1 MQRMLEDLRYAV
13 RQVRR
18 APGFSVTVVATLA
31 LGIGVASA
39 AISLLHALVLR
50 PLDVSD
56 PEGLVAI
63 SLVDRRG
70 RASQIPLPTSLEIA
84 RRESFESVS
93 AYTGGGLIQT
103 EIDGRGVVMRTIEV
117 VTPRMYE
124 MLGVKPILGRLFSS
138 EDIAI
143 AAAAPVTV
151 ISHAVWQREFN
162 GRTEAIGR
170 TILVQ
175 GQPLTIIGVT
185 PPNFAGLRVEIAPE
199 LAVTTPMLRRLLPPA
214 DPRAPVRSAYVIARL
229 NPGVTLAQAEADLR
243 AMWASLPRATASANP
258 GLTDL
263 QPAGIVIES
272 IARGFSSLRP
282 RYSTPLRVLVGLTI
296 LLLAIGCLN
305 LSSMLVTIVASRHRE
320 LSIYLA
326 LGAGPWRL
334 ARQLL
339 FQNLLLSL
347 AGGLAA
353 IPVVW
358 WAARMLAAQIWTG
371 LVPMTLHV
379 TPDGRV
385 LVAMGVIAVAAA
397 VVITSVPAF
406 IITRRIGFHAQLRER
421 RAHNRALGNIGRV
434 LIAAQVTLSVALLFT
449 NVLLVRTLVNVRA
462 VDFGFQTS
470 GVVLAKL
477 AARFDGYQNFDETT
491 YYPELVGRLV
501 ESAGVSSVALARGF
515 GASATDP
522 RPVARSESAGEA
534 AEVASVMDAVSP
546 GFFQTLQIPLIQ
558 GRDFMWHDDVTIG
571 PVAIIN
577 RSLQERLFPDG
588 NAIGQRI
595 RIGTEPGRRWLEVIG
610 VVGDVRHGTYR
621 VPAGPAIYRPWLQE
635 RPARSPMVLVRGDAG
650 AAQLTDHLHRVV
662 GELGREHFMKALTLD
677 EHIAQAFAQERVIA
691 RLSAALSA
699 LTVLL
704 AFIGVYGLQSYGVA
718 RRTRE
723 IGLRMALGASRAGVI
738 RMVFHECFVVT
749 AIGVGAGVPVA
760 LWSAYAGRALL
771 FGLSPFDG
779 AALAF
784 TVASL
789 LVVGS
794 LAGVRPAYRASL
806 ADPMTA
812 LRIE

>member
-1 MQRMLEDLRYAV
+1 MRGSTGAT
-13 RQVRR
+13 R
-18 APGFSVTVVATLA
+18 AGFSVTVVATLA

-56 PEGLVAI
+56 PEGLVAAI
-63 SLVDRRG
+63 SSIGAGVQVRSRSPPRSRSRG
-70 RASQIPLPTSLEIA
+70 ANHSK
-84 RRESFESVS
+84 SVS

-103 EIDGRGVVMRTIEV
+103 EIDGRGVVMRTIEA
-117 VTPRMYE
+117 VTPRCYE

-138 EDIAI
+138 EDIAS

-199 LAVTTPMLRRLLPPA
+199 LAVTTPMLGVFCRRPIPGRLC
-214 DPRAPVRSAYVIARL
+214 DPRRHR
-229 NPGVTLAQAEADLR
+229 QAESRRDARPGRGRPARDVGV
-243 AMWASLPRATASANP
+243 AARATGSANP

-282 RYSTPLRVLVGLTI
+282 RTRRPRVLVGLTI

-305 LSSMLVTIVASRHRE
+305 LSSMLVTTVARRALD
-320 LSIYLA
+320 LS
-326 LGAGPWRL
+326 GARRGTVAAGAAAPVPESAAL
-334 ARQLL
+334 ARGRPRSDPDRLVGGAY
-339 FQNLLLSL
+339 
-347 AGGLAA
+347 AGRADLD
-353 IPVVW
+353 
-358 WAARMLAAQIWTG
+358 RTG
-371 LVPMTLHV
+371 PDDTHV

-385 LVAMGVIAVAAA
+385 LVAMGVIAAAAA

-477 AARFDGYQNFDETT
+477 AARLDGYLNLDETT

-515 GASATDP
+515 GAPATDR
-522 RPVARSESAGEA
+522 RPVARSGVGEGGRSRERDGRGVAGILP
-534 AEVASVMDAVSP
+534 DAPDPADSGP
-546 GFFQTLQIPLIQ
+546 GF
-558 GRDFMWHDDVTIG
+558 H
-571 PVAIIN
+571 
-577 RSLQERLFPDG
+577 
-588 NAIGQRI
+588 
-595 RIGTEPGRRWLEVIG
+595 
-610 VVGDVRHGTYR
+610 
-621 VPAGPAIYRPWLQE
+621 
-635 RPARSPMVLVRGDAG
+635 
-650 AAQLTDHLHRVV
+650 
-662 GELGREHFMKALTLD
+662 
-677 EHIAQAFAQERVIA
+677 
-691 RLSAALSA
+691 
-699 LTVLL
+699 
-704 AFIGVYGLQSYGVA
+704 VA
-718 RRTRE
+718 R
-723 IGLRMALGASRAGVI
+723 
-738 RMVFHECFVVT
+738 
-749 AIGVGAGVPVA
+749 
-760 LWSAYAGRALL
+760 
-771 FGLSPFDG
+771 
-779 AALAF
+779 
-784 TVASL
+784 
-789 LVVGS
+789 
-794 LAGVRPAYRASL
+794 
-806 ADPMTA
+806 
-812 LRIE
+812 